1 MKHIR
6 LFENFDSVNESE
18 FVAGDYKM
26 NATPEGEIKVTD
38 TKNNKSYVYVVSAG
52 IVGIKVK
59 DFPNGDS
66 ISVSALGKNITSPLQ
81 KDGET
86 IKAIKTNIGKPKI
99 KFELPQ
105 ASLTLTCKSGCQ
117 KTGTPS
123 NDLATIKV
131 TKEDM
136 DLDFSEIWDAAKDS
150 GKNVMK
156 SVEGGVDKLKS
167 MLSW

>member
-86 IKAIKTNIGKPKI
+86 IK
-99 KFELPQ
+99 
-105 ASLTLTCKSGCQ
+105 
-117 KTGTPS
+117 
-123 NDLATIKV
+123 TIK
-131 TKEDM
+131 
-136 DLDFSEIWDAAKDS
+136 
-150 GKNVMK
+150 KNI
-156 SVEGGVDKLKS
+156 
-167 MLSW
+167 